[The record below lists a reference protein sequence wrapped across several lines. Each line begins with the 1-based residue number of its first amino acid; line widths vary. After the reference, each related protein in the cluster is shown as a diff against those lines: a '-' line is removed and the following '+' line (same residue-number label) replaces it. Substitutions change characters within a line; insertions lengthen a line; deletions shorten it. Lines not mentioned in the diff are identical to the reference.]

1 MEPSLPK
8 LYGFFSHKIENNELA
23 DLMENLGAQLDQ
35 GTLVF
40 LNQPPIKK

>member
-8 LYGFFSHKIENNELA
+8 LYGLFSHKIENNELA
-23 DLMENLGAQLDQ
+23 DLMENLGAQLNQ

-40 LNQPPIKK
+40 ENKPPIHK